1 MTIRRVGYASL
12 SVLALAAPA
21 TAALSLRTAP
31 ATGEPTFGP
40 PPAAGLTTGGGRIE
54 LRLTPNRVNVRNRAS
69 VRVLVGPLPAKRV
82 RLTFRSLEMR
92 MPPLTAVLTRTAPG
106 RYTGRC
112 GALNMDGR
120 WLVRVAPLGVST
132 VVRVAY

>member
-1 MTIRRVGYASL
+1 M
-12 SVLALAAPA
+12 
-21 TAALSLRTAP
+21 
-31 ATGEPTFGP
+31 
-40 PPAAGLTTGGGRIE
+40 AAG

-112 GALNMDGR
+112 PALNMDGR